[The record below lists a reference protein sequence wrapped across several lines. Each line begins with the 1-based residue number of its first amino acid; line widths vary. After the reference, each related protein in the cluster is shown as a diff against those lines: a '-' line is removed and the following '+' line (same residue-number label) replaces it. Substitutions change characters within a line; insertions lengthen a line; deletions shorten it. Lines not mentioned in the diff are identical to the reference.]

1 MSAARKPIGK
11 GKLDDKVQEDKEQ
24 DGKVRLFFALWPE
37 IGTRNAL
44 VAWQQKLLRTCGG
57 RATRPWTLHLTLA
70 FLGSTPEDSLD
81 AVKTAAAGARGAV
94 FEMMIDR
101 AGFWPH
107 NRIVWVGC
115 EAVPPALAA
124 LQADL
129 VARLAAAGIS
139 FDDKPFHVHVT
150 QIRNARPPTREL
162 PEEKVVWSARE
173 YVLVESKPAPDLGP
187 DSSRYEIIARFPL
200 K

>member
-1 MSAARKPIGK
+1 VKPARKPA
-11 GKLDDKVQEDKEQ
+11 DKAETESN
-24 DGKVRLFFALWPE
+24 VRLFFALWPE
-37 IGTRNAL
+37 IKTRNAL
-44 VAWQQKLLRTCGG
+44 AAWQQKLLRACGG
-57 RATRPWTLHLTLA
+57 RAMRPWTLHLTLA

-81 AVKTAAAGARGAV
+81 AVKTAAAGARGAA

-115 EAVPPALAA
+115 ETVPPALAE

-139 FDDKPFHVHVT
+139 FDAKPFHVHIT
-150 QIRNARPPTREL
+150 LLRNARPPTKEL